1 MTNWQDSLNVQLVN
15 RLARPLHQPGMMK
28 MAMSQRIINRCDRFL
43 NRLPLLSQ
51 QMQRWGDKNTLSSDS
66 VPIIY
71 AEPISSA
78 KESGIKSI
86 EQPSVSQNQPSVP
99 LIQRKADSTQINKTT
114 SFDSIVSSS
123 NIYNQISPPV
133 SLETKNNQNSSLL
146 ENPISN
152 QFISEELATNQEF
165 TLVKQITSSEQSQ
178 DIIQAKQ
185 ENSSSLPVVN
195 PLNTFYNQAPSS
207 LSLETEI
214 NQNPYLSE
222 NQITSQFISEEL
234 ARNQGVS
241 LVQQITSSE
250 QSQDIIQ
257 AKQEN
262 YSSLPVVNPLNIFY
276 NQAPFSLSLETENNQ
291 NSSSLENQIPP
302 QFISEELAT
311 NQEITLVKQITK
323 SEQPHDIIQ
332 AKQENY
338 SSLPVVNPLNTIAI
352 PKTEQNYN
360 YSENLN
366 SIKTDNIVS
375 QTTSTNY
382 PIVTPQPLTSQVH
395 VTDEEISLTP
405 SFNTSESH
413 YNSDNNIV
421 SVISPIIS
429 TVKPQALPLY
439 LAKSPP
445 LSTSIN
451 QQSNFSNTASSAKNL
466 PTSVLPKET
475 ELSPIANQANSNID
489 VDIIANQVERKLMR
503 RLVIESERRGIR

>member
-195 PLNTFYNQAPSS
+195 PLNT
-207 LSLETEI
+207 
-214 NQNPYLSE
+214 
-222 NQITSQFISEEL
+222 
-234 ARNQGVS
+234 
-241 LVQQITSSE
+241 
-250 QSQDIIQ
+250 
-257 AKQEN
+257 
-262 YSSLPVVNPLNIFY
+262 
-276 NQAPFSLSLETENNQ
+276 
-291 NSSSLENQIPP
+291 
-302 QFISEELAT
+302 
-311 NQEITLVKQITK
+311 
-323 SEQPHDIIQ
+323 
-332 AKQENY
+332 
-338 SSLPVVNPLNTIAI
+338 IAI